1 MKMEEGYMFIEYP
14 DILTIEDTLEILDI
28 GRNTLYAL
36 LRTGYLKAFKLG
48 VKWKIP
54 KYAVEE
60 HVRSKC
66 S

>member
-1 MKMEEGYMFIEYP
+1 MEEEYMFIDYP
-14 DILTIEDTLEILDI
+14 DVLTIEDTLEILDI

-36 LRTGYLKAFKLG
+36 LRTGDLKAFKLG

-60 HVRSKC
+60 YVRSKC

>member
-36 LRTGYLKAFKLG
+36 LRTGDLKAFNNQIELVAEG
-48 VKWKIP
+48 SSITDVLCNQI
-54 KYAVEE
+54 
-60 HVRSKC
+60 
-66 S
+66 